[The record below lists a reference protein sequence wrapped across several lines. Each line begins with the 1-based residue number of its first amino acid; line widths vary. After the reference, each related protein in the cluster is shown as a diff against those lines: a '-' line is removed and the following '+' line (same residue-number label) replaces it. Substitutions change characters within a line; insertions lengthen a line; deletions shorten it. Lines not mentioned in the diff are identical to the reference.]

1 MHKVYLNK
9 KHNDN
14 INNVARSLGAT
25 VGPGTFRGNPNTWMG
40 TDDWFY
46 YEEEPELEEDEL
58 IDDDDEDFETQY
70 VFVFRRDT
78 DATMFGLKWA

>member
-1 MHKVYLNK
+1 MHKVVLNK

-25 VGPGTFRGNPNTWMG
+25 VGQGSYRGNPNTWMG

-46 YEEEPELEEDEL
+46 YEEVMGEDEYEAE
-58 IDDDDEDFETQY
+58 DEIDFEPQY
-70 VFVFRRDT
+70 VFVFRRDV
-78 DATMFGLKWA
+78 DATMFGLKWS

>member
-1 MHKVYLNK
+1 MHSVYLNK

-46 YEEEPELEEDEL
+46 YEQEPEFEEE
-58 IDDDDEDFETQY
+58 ITDDDEDFETQY

>member
-1 MHKVYLNK
+1 MNSVYLNK

-46 YEEEPELEEDEL
+46 YEDEPSEDEFNDE
-58 IDDDDEDFETQY
+58 IDIEPQY
-70 VFVFRRDT
+70 VFVFRREA

>member
-1 MHKVYLNK
+1 MHRVYLNK

-46 YEEEPELEEDEL
+46 YEEDGVFGDEDF
-58 IDDDDEDFETQY
+58 DDDEDFETQY
-70 VFVFRRDT
+70 VFVFRRDA
-78 DATMFGLKWA
+78 DATMFSLKWA

>member
-1 MHKVYLNK
+1 MHKVTLNK

-25 VGPGTFRGNPNTWMG
+25 VGQGSFRGNPNTWMG

-46 YEEEPELEEDEL
+46 YEEEYNPESEEEY
-58 IDDDDEDFETQY
+58 DDAEDFEPQY

-78 DATMFGLKWA
+78 DATMFGLKWS

>member
-1 MHKVYLNK
+1 MNSVYLNK

-46 YEEEPELEEDEL
+46 YEAEMGEDEYEDTDE
-58 IDDDDEDFETQY
+58 IDIEPQY

-78 DATMFGLKWA
+78 DATMFSLKWA

>member
-1 MHKVYLNK
+1 MNSVYLNK

-46 YEEEPELEEDEL
+46 YEAEMGEDEYEDADE
-58 IDDDDEDFETQY
+58 IDIEPQY

-78 DATMFGLKWA
+78 DATMFSLKWA